1 MTIDPLMLAAWI
13 AAAACAALMGFAIQ
27 RGATCVVAAVDEWS
41 TQRRSTRLRA
51 LVEAALWVAGGLLV
65 ARALGALPHAP
76 DGHALGGWTVA
87 GAMLLGGGAWV
98 NRACVFGAIARLGT
112 GEWAYVAT
120 PFGFYAGCAALPPRM
135 AMPLPAEAS
144 PVWHAPMAPLLA
156 GFGAFA
162 AWRVFTGLR
171 AWRRGTMAWTPH
183 VATTTIGLAFL
194 AMLLLV
200 GAWAYTDALAELAQG
215 MAMGLAARLALF
227 ACLLAGALLGGWH
240 AGRWSRAWPPAQAW
254 VRCFIGGLL
263 MGWGSGLIP
272 GGNDGLILVGLP
284 LGWPYAWVAFA
295 VMVATV
301 ALAIRLSA
309 AFRRPAPAATSERP
323 SRAAPPAAG

>member
-1 MTIDPLMLAAWI
+1 MNIDTWMTAAWV

-27 RGATCVVAAVDEWS
+27 RGATCVVAAVDEWT
-41 TQRRSTRLRA
+41 TQRRTTRLRA
-51 LVEAALWVAGGLLV
+51 LVEAALWVGGGLLA
-65 ARALGALPHAP
+65 ARAAGLLPHAP
-76 DGHALGGWTVA
+76 GGHALSAWTVA
-87 GAMLLGGGAWV
+87 GAALLGVGAWV

-120 PFGFYAGCAALPPRM
+120 PFGFYAGCLSLPRRL

-144 PVWHAPMAPLLA
+144 AVWQAPMAPLLA
-156 GFGAFA
+156 GFAAFA
-162 AWRVFTGLR
+162 AWRLFTGLR
-171 AWRRGTMAWTPH
+171 AWRRGAMAWTPH

-215 MAMGLAARLALF
+215 MSMGVAARLGLF
-227 ACLLAGALLGGWH
+227 TFLLGGALLGGWH
-240 AGRWSRAWPPAQAW
+240 AGRWSRTWPPARAW
-254 VRCFIGGLL
+254 VRCFAGGLL

-284 LGWPYAWVAFA
+284 LGWPYAWVAFG
-295 VMVATV
+295 VMVAVV

-309 AFRRPAPAATSERP
+309 SIRHPAPAARP
-323 SRAAPPAAG
+323 ETPSPATPPAAG

>member
-1 MTIDPLMLAAWI
+1 
-13 AAAACAALMGFAIQ
+13 
-27 RGATCVVAAVDEWS
+27 
-41 TQRRSTRLRA
+41 
-51 LVEAALWVAGGLLV
+51 
-65 ARALGALPHAP
+65 
-76 DGHALGGWTVA
+76 
-87 GAMLLGGGAWV
+87 
-98 NRACVFGAIARLGT
+98 
-112 GEWAYVAT
+112 
-120 PFGFYAGCAALPPRM
+120 
-135 AMPLPAEAS
+135 
-144 PVWHAPMAPLLA
+144 
-156 GFGAFA
+156 
-162 AWRVFTGLR
+162 
-171 AWRRGTMAWTPH
+171 